1 MSDRYTPTDHDRYQ
15 AMLKVFDVADSKRE
29 LESLMLLYVFDLS
42 FPREDILMAAK
53 ATELA
58 KGWR

>member
-1 MSDRYTPTDHDRYQ
+1 
-15 AMLKVFDVADSKRE
+15 MLKVFDVADSKRE